1 MTTPYVLDEAGMQSM
16 EARIPELAEMAVHR
30 AYLQALTTSGRVVE
44 AINGQ
49 LVETLVTGQHRVLRQ
64 LAPPIPV
71 QRGLRLT
78 RRTAR

>member
-1 MTTPYVLDEAGMQSM
+1 MTTPHVLDEAGMQSM

-44 AINGQ
+44 AIDGQ
-49 LVETLVTGQHRVLRQ
+49 LVETLVTGQHHVLRQ

-71 QRGLRLT
+71 QRGMRLT

>member
-1 MTTPYVLDEAGMQSM
+1 MTTPHVLDEAGMQSM
-16 EARIPELAEMAVHR
+16 EARIPER
-30 AYLQALTTSGRVVE
+30 IRQDIIRTDDPVE
-44 AINGQ
+44 AIDGQ

-71 QRGLRLT
+71 QRGMRLT